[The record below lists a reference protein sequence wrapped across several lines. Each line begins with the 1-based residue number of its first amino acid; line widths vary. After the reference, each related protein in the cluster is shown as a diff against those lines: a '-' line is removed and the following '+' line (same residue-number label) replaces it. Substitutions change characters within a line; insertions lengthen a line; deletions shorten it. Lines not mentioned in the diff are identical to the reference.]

1 MKEKPGALLRKTRES
16 RGLTQD
22 DVVKRLRLKL
32 RIIEDIEND
41 HYENISATVYMR
53 GYLRAYSR
61 MLGLKEDEVLQAFSE
76 LQIAD
81 PNRMVHDRH
90 IQVNNHEE
98 IAENPSS
105 WLRWSLLGLLGFLIF
120 AALFVWWNQPKT
132 PRKEASLPVSTLP
145 QTALIIPANPDTA
158 ETPAVKNVPTDAVA
172 ENKTPV
178 VGDAAEANSSLAE
191 KPQEKVIH
199 PKPHHYRHKVAHKIL
214 KPNYTL
220 SPVTEPATN

>member
-1 MKEKPGALLRKTRES
+1 MKEKPGALLKKTRES

-32 RIIEDIEND
+32 QIIQDIEND

-61 MLGLKEDEVLQAFSE
+61 MLGLKEDEVLRAFSE

-81 PNRMVHDRH
+81 PNKTVHELRH
-90 IQVNNHEE
+90 CPVNNHEE
-98 IAENPSS
+98 IAETSWP
-105 WLRWSLLGLLGFLIF
+105 WLRWSLFGLLGFLIF
-120 AALFVWWNQPKT
+120 AALLVWWNQAKT
-132 PRKEASLPVSTLP
+132 PKKEASLPVSTLP
-145 QTALIIPANPDTA
+145 QTAVMIPANPDTA
-158 ETPAVKNVPTDAVA
+158 ATPALKDRAVLNAVA
-172 ENKTPV
+172 ENKTPTV
-178 VGDAAEANSSLAE
+178 PDASASEIE
-191 KPQEKVIH
+191 KPHKKPVHFRSHHH
-199 PKPHHYRHKVAHKIL
+199 PHKVAHNIL